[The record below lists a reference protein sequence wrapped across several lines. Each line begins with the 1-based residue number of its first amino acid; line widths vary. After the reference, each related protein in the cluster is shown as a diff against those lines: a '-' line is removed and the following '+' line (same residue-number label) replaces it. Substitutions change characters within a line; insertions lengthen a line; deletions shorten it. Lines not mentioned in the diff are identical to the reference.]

1 MQTRLTAGLTLF
13 SLGISV
19 KLSECSG
26 IGIYHV
32 CILVYV
38 LFFLLIWLQTVH
50 DALVQENILGLKRN
64 KPNMLV
70 I

>member
-1 MQTRLTAGLTLF
+1 MHKRLTAVF
-13 SLGISV
+13 SLGICM

-26 IGIYHV
+26 IDIYDV

-38 LFFLLIWLQTVH
+38 LFSILIWLQTVH

-64 KPNMLV
+64 KPQLLV

>member
-1 MQTRLTAGLTLF
+1 MHKRLTAVF
-13 SLGISV
+13 SLGICTI
-19 KLSECSG
+19 LLECSG
-26 IGIYHV
+26 IDIYDV

-38 LFFLLIWLQTVH
+38 LFSILIRLQTVH

-64 KPNMLV
+64 KPQLLV